1 MTGVWAAMQWLPV
14 VILSIPILLMI
25 VDCHGVMLNL
35 LMTFN
40 QEVPKFQIGG
50 FHTPWPKSAI
60 KS

>member
-1 MTGVWAAMQWLPV
+1 MQWLPV